1 MEPQLAEKQEA
12 IEKVKREI
20 TAEKLQLVFNF
31 LDTANAEAPA
41 YIMESLVGLMRR
53 MRKAD
58 TKSVELY
65 TKNYSGFQI
74 GLSRLKLEDLN
85 YDHCAYHSENIKK
98 WTSKIHQREFT
109 FIIPFYNLLEEIT
122 MHAAFA
128 SQIVKYKKERTELQ
142 ELILSNIR
150 EMEFIDMVLKSASI
164 EKVLIDDMIN
174 YRQNHL
180 KYFSECRDHIN
191 KVYNSSTSR
200 DAFF

>member
-1 MEPQLAEKQEA
+1 
-12 IEKVKREI
+12 
-20 TAEKLQLVFNF
+20 
-31 LDTANAEAPA
+31 
-41 YIMESLVGLMRR
+41 
-53 MRKAD
+53 
-58 TKSVELY
+58 
-65 TKNYSGFQI
+65 
-74 GLSRLKLEDLN
+74 
-85 YDHCAYHSENIKK
+85 
-98 WTSKIHQREFT
+98 
-109 FIIPFYNLLEEIT
+109 

-200 DAFF
+200 DAFFKNL